1 MSRNFETLDDIID
14 NGFCIG
20 CGLCKAL
27 APGAAIT
34 MAESENGHL
43 RPRAANSIP
52 VDQEAAILRLC
63 PGINVH
69 GPFGK
74 QIDKVDPVWGQV
86 RRIARGYAADPD
98 IRFRAAA
105 GGIMT
110 ALSQFLIDS
119 GLVSKVLQVQADPKD
134 ALHSRPVVSRDAGS
148 VLASSGSRYATCATL
163 ETLPDILAEGEPIA
177 VAMKPCDIAAIR
189 NLQAEDSRARE
200 LIVCTIA
207 LFCGTVPS
215 LKASDDFLARRGLAR
230 EDIAEFRWRGHGCP
244 GPTYARTADGREFEG
259 PYREFWVDHQ
269 WTTQFRCKICPDA
282 VGLQADIATGDAWPG
297 GWPTGESEGWNML
310 IAHTEVGEQ
319 LLAECEEAG
328 KIRLEESDI
337 ELLSDTQPHHVD
349 LRRALAARLAAA
361 RIAGLP
367 EPNFRGLGLNACSA
381 GLDPDTLARNFAGTL
396 TRVRAGQGD
405 QAVKADYAD

>member
-1 MSRNFETLDDIID
+1 MPHSFRTLEDIID

-27 APGAAIT
+27 APGAVIT
-34 MAESENGHL
+34 MVESENGHL
-43 RPRAANSIP
+43 RPRASNPIQTE
-52 VDQEAAILRLC
+52 QEAAIMRLC
-63 PGINVH
+63 PGINIH

-74 QIDKVDPVWGQV
+74 TMGDADPVWGAV
-86 RRIARGYAADPD
+86 KRVARGHAADPD
-98 IRFRAAA
+98 TRFRAAA

-110 ALSQFLIDS
+110 ALSQFLVES
-119 GLVSKVLQVQADPKD
+119 GRVSKVLQVRADPEN
-134 ALHSRPVVSRDAGS
+134 AVASRPVANRDAES

-163 ETLPDILAEGEPIA
+163 ERLPDILAEGEPIA

-189 NLQAEDSRARE
+189 NLQAENERARK

-215 LKASDDFLARRGLAR
+215 LEASDDFLARRGLTR
-230 EDIAEFRWRGHGCP
+230 NDIVEFRWRGHGCP

-259 PYREFWVDHQ
+259 AYREFWVDNH

-297 GWPTGESEGWNML
+297 GWPKGEDDGWNML
-310 IAHTEVGEQ
+310 IAHTEVGEH
-319 LLAECEEAG
+319 LLADCEAAG
-328 KIRLEESDI
+328 KIWLEDSDI
-337 ELLSDTQPHHVD
+337 EFVSDTQPHHVS
-349 LRRALAARLAAA
+349 LRRALAARLAAG

-367 EPNFRGLGLNACSA
+367 EPNFSDLGLNACAA
-381 GLDPDTLARNFAGTL
+381 GLDPDTLAKNFAGTL
-396 TRVRAGQGD
+396 RRIRAGQGD
-405 QAVKADYAD
+405 EAVKADYAD